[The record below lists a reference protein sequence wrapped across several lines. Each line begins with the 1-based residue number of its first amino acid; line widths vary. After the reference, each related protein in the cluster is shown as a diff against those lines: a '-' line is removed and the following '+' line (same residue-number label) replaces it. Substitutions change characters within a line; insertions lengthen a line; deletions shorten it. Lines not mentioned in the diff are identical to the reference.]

1 MLSNNN
7 YKIVLTFIIGFLIF
21 SCSGKKEKIPPIDF
35 ENKTQV
41 LEVVQKHF
49 SKDFTVAISGMYD
62 KAGKQYILA
71 GQEIN
76 NSDDWGIKFTFLEK
90 TENGFEA
97 KYETDLLE
105 GSFSESL
112 VDKIKITSFD
122 YDLAYYNSQG
132 YYLGSGGGEIFA
144 YIIDFENKLVYYA
157 HLVAES
163 EKSIS
168 LFISD
173 NTKDKE
179 VINFFKLSFKKDYPG
194 LILVKDDVILE

>member
-1 MLSNNN
+1 VLS
-7 YKIVLTFIIGFLIF
+7 LIIGLLIF
-21 SCSGKKEKIPPIDF
+21 SCSEKKEKIPPIDF

-90 TENGFEA
+90 TENGFES

-105 GSFSESL
+105 GSFSKCT
-112 VDKIKITSFD
+112 VDKIKFAAFKNELIYFNSED
-122 YDLAYYNSQG
+122 YFMGTA
-132 YYLGSGGGEIFA
+132 GGEVFA
-144 YIIDFENKLVYYA
+144 YIIDFENKQVYYA

-163 EKSIS
+163 ENSIS

-194 LILVKDDVILE
+194 LSIVKDDIILE